1 MCLDLNIQR
10 TITKEFIPSV
20 SELGK
25 AGYFWPPAGNDAA
38 LPHATSLLPPDPLT
52 RVWGGGNG
60 GAVEG

>member
-1 MCLDLNIQR
+1 MCLDQNILR

-38 LPHATSLLPPDPLT
+38 LPHATSLLPPDPPQMG
-52 RVWGGGNG
+52 VPWEGG
-60 GAVEG
+60 